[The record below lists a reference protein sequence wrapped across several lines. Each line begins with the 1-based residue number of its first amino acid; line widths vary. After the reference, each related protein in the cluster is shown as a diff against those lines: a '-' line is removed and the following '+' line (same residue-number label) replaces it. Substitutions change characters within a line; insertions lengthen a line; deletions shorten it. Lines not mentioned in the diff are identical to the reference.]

1 MTEAL
6 SAILQLCFDKLEL
19 NRVESTHYLGNEGSG
34 KVMKKCDMQLEGIG
48 RRGGKIKGIFHDVT
62 HYAITREQWLLYQ

>member
-34 KVMKKCDMQLEGIG
+34 KAMKKCGMQLEGIG
-48 RRGGKIKGIFHDVT
+48 RRGVIIKGIFHDVT
-62 HYAITREQWLLYQ
+62 HYGITREQWLLYQ

>member
-34 KVMKKCDMQLEGIG
+34 KVMKKCGMQLEGIG
-48 RRGGKIKGIFHDVT
+48 RRGAK
-62 HYAITREQWLLYQ
+62 